1 MDDYESYKESE
12 KILLRSLVPAKDG
25 FISRVINRRF
35 SLRITRLLAATSI
48 TPNQVTFL
56 SFLAAASA
64 AVFFALGRPFFG
76 GLLAQLASIIDGVD
90 GEIARLKFS
99 RSSFGEVFD
108 SMLDRYGDYL
118 IVMGMA
124 YAWHS
129 ATGHPA
135 ALLVGAAALAG
146 MPLSMLFKE
155 KFRNAF
161 GRPFIPEDY
170 DGWLRYAPVNRDGR
184 LFVVMLGG
192 MLNLLPAALVL
203 LAAITHLQ
211 ALVRLCNVRK
221 AA

>member
-1 MDDYESYKESE
+1 
-12 KILLRSLVPAKDG
+12 
-25 FISRVINRRF
+25 
-35 SLRITRLLAATSI
+35 
-48 TPNQVTFL
+48 
-56 SFLAAASA
+56 
-64 AVFFALGRPFFG
+64 
-76 GLLAQLASIIDGVD
+76 
-90 GEIARLKFS
+90 
-99 RSSFGEVFD
+99 
-108 SMLDRYGDYL
+108 MLDRYGDYL

-192 MLNLLPAALVL
+192 HVKPAAGRPGSAGCYHPPAGPCPP
-203 LAAITHLQ
+203 LAMFEKQLNPA
-211 ALVRLCNVRK
+211 
-221 AA
+221 